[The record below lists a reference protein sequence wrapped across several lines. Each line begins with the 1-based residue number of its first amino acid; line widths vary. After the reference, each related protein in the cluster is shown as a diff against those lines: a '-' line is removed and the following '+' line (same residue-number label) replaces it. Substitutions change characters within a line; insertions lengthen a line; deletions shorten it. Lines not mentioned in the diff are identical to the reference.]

1 MLWQYVLVGVI
12 VLAAVAF
19 LARQSW
25 RTWFGTKAGC
35 GGGCSCAGG
44 KGAATAGAAGSQV
57 KLVSVDE
64 LTARIRSS
72 SGPGGKSE

>member
-1 MLWQYVLVGVI
+1 MFWQYLLVAIV

-19 LARQSW
+19 LARRSW

-35 GGGCSCAGG
+35 GGGCSCPG
-44 KGAATAGAAGSQV
+44 KKADATAGAAASET

-64 LTARIRSS
+64 LTARIRSRS
-72 SGPGGKSE
+72 

>member
-1 MLWQYVLVGVI
+1 MLWQYLLVGII
-12 VLAAVAF
+12 VLAAAGF

-35 GGGCSCAGG
+35 GSGCSCAGG
-44 KGAATAGAAGSQV
+44 KGGVATGAAGSAA

-72 SGPGGKSE
+72 SAPGGKSE